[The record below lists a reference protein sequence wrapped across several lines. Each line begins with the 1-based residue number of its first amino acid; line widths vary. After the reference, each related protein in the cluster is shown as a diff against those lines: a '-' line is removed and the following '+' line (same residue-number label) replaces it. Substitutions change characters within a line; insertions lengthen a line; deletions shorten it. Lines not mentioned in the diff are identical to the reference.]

1 MQIKR
6 KLEYPLWKIP
16 YFLIKSLLILIKVI
30 RTGILTPLIKNKFF
44 NKQIELILRILNF
57 IFVNNNKK
65 DNHSRR
71 GLVMLVGQ
79 RRRLMKYLRR
89 KDLEKYE
96 KVVNELKI
104 RG

>member
-1 MQIKR
+1 MPLTIKEKEDIVSKFGESKKDTGSASVQIA
-6 KLEYPLWKIP
+6 
-16 YFLIKSLLILIKVI
+16 LLTSRI
-30 RTGILTPLIKNKFF
+30 RQLTDHVTKH
-44 NKQIELILRILNF
+44 
-57 IFVNNNKK
+57 KK

-79 RRRLMKYLRR
+79 RKRLMKYLRR

>member
-1 MQIKR
+1 MPLNKDEKEKIVSKFGENNTDTGSSSVQIA
-6 KLEYPLWKIP
+6 
-16 YFLIKSLLILIKVI
+16 LLTSRI
-30 RTGILTPLIKNKFF
+30 RQLT
-44 NKQIELILRILNF
+44 EH
-57 IFVNNNKK
+57 VTNNKK

-79 RRRLMKYLRR
+79 RKRLMKYLRR

-96 KVVNELKI
+96 KVENELKI

>member
-1 MQIKR
+1 MPLNKDEKEKIVSKFGENNTDTGSSSVQIA
-6 KLEYPLWKIP
+6 
-16 YFLIKSLLILIKVI
+16 LLTSRI
-30 RTGILTPLIKNKFF
+30 RQLT
-44 NKQIELILRILNF
+44 EH
-57 IFVNNNKK
+57 VTNNKK

-79 RRRLMKYLRR
+79 RKRLMKYLRR

-96 KVVNELKI
+96 NVVNELKI

>member
-1 MQIKR
+1 MPLNKDEKEKIVSKFGENNTDTGSSSVQIA
-6 KLEYPLWKIP
+6 
-16 YFLIKSLLILIKVI
+16 LLTSRI
-30 RTGILTPLIKNKFF
+30 RQLT
-44 NKQIELILRILNF
+44 EH
-57 IFVNNNKK
+57 VTNNKK

-71 GLVMLVGQ
+71 GLVMLVDQ
-79 RRRLMKYLRR
+79 RKRLMKYLRR

>member
-1 MQIKR
+1 MPLNKEEKENIVSKFGENNTDTGSSSVQIA
-6 KLEYPLWKIP
+6 
-16 YFLIKSLLILIKVI
+16 LLTSRI
-30 RTGILTPLIKNKFF
+30 RQLT
-44 NKQIELILRILNF
+44 EH
-57 IFVNNNKK
+57 VTNNKK

-79 RRRLMKYLRR
+79 RKRLMKYLHR